1 MDEMLTPKQ
10 KSAIQRAKLTPD
22 LQGILFRKAT
32 GVHWFPAFI
41 EAGFLNPADIPPP
54 VPAKEEGYVSI
65 PAWPITEY
73 LVATSEELRD
83 PLNEEYAVQVL
94 DFIRAA
100 TISSTERGFGNYR
113 VWWQFSKIICNI
125 PVHLISLDDIALI
138 DTWLDDRFERGLVA
152 ETLGCKWLLSLLSL
166 NDAHSKSL
174 SISLLDVLFK
184 INSGGE
190 SNVSSSKKKAA
201 LRFDSWYAKKI
212 IEKVACKAG
221 SVLRRDAVHIF
232 QVRLETIL
240 DMDDNDKW
248 SCIWRSAIENHDQN
262 HGADDT
268 EDIIVEAFRDSLL
281 AYIEAAPDSSLKY
294 VEELLGNKFETIKR
308 VAIYAIDQ
316 QFRFLSNYADHVI
329 SREYFNSNFRHELWH
344 FLRNHYKELGQDQ
357 KKCVLSIVNDL
368 IETDENG
375 HINEGA
381 TAYQQAIWFSAIKD
395 IDEETAQHYRK
406 NIEKAGVE
414 PKNPD
419 FSSYMTVGNVD
430 DKSPI
435 PVEELLS
442 LEIDDLLKQLL
453 SAKDQGSF
461 KEPSFRGL
469 VKALQQAIKAEP
481 LRYHALL
488 HKFTATDLP
497 FVNSIIEAYQELWAE
512 KAQLPWDEIWDSL
525 LKFCRD
531 IVNQDRFWASENAKE
546 RSSFVANRYWVV
558 GAMGRLI
565 ESGTKSDDHAFS
577 EKLLDEAENVLLIL
591 LDKENGEEFR
601 VDTDAVSLAINS
613 PRGRCIEAL
622 INLTLRSC
630 RLSDKKS
637 GNHVEVWKHF
647 QPVYDVELRRSEIGE
662 YEFATLVSNYLPNFM
677 YMSNDWVLENLDRI
691 FDQSIYQKWLC
702 AMQGYA
708 YVGSVYEG
716 IYRHLKERG
725 HLIKALDD
733 ENIKKRVNEKV
744 IQNIAVAFLNNFETL
759 DDGLIKQ
766 ILQRGQ
772 QSELSHMIWFFWT
785 LRKDGDDNIKAKVFA
800 LWPLILEVID
810 TSSREGRLLAS
821 KLCDWAAFVDE
832 VTDEN
837 KKLILAVAPF
847 AEEGHNSYDLLRS
860 IAKIS
865 ERHPI
870 DAYEI
875 WLRLL
880 EGAKPD
886 FPEEAIREALA
897 NFMRI
902 GHDGQRMAKDIVS
915 AYIRGGNE
923 QPSKWL
929 RDIVESEKNL
939 TSLE

>member
-1 MDEMLTPKQ
+1 MAEELTPKQ
-10 KSAIQRAKLTPD
+10 KSAMQRAKQNPD
-22 LQGILFRKAT
+22 LQGILFRKAI
-32 GVHWFPAFI
+32 GVNWFSAFL
-41 EAGFLNPADIPPP
+41 EAGFLNPSDIPPP
-54 VPAKEEGYVSI
+54 VSAKEEGYVSI
-65 PAWPITEY
+65 PAWPITDY
-73 LVATSEELRD
+73 LVATSEEFRD
-83 PLNEEYAVQVL
+83 PLNESFAFQTLE
-94 DFIRAA
+94 FIRAA
-100 TISSTERGFGNYR
+100 TIFSREQGFGNYR

-125 PVHLISLDDIALI
+125 SGHLISLKDIALI
-138 DTWLDDRFERGLVA
+138 DTWLDDRFERGIVA
-152 ETLGCKWLLSLLSL
+152 ETLGCKWLLILLSL
-166 NDAHSKSL
+166 NDDHSRAL
-174 SISLLDVLFK
+174 SISILDVLFK
-184 INSGGE
+184 IKFGGE
-190 SNVSSSKKKAA
+190 SDVSSSKKKAT

-221 SVLRRDAVHIF
+221 SVLGRDAVHIF

-240 DMDDNDKW
+240 NMDDNDKW

-262 HGADDT
+262 HGADDS

-281 AYIEAAPDSSLKY
+281 AYIEAVPSSSLEY

-316 QFRFLSNYADHVI
+316 QFQFLNNCADHVI
-329 SREYFNSNFRHELWH
+329 SREYFNNSNFRHELWH
-344 FLRNHYKELGQDQ
+344 FLRNHYKELGLVQ

-375 HINEGA
+375 QTNDGA
-381 TAYQQAIWFSAIKD
+381 TAYQRAIWFSAIKD
-395 IDEETAQHYRK
+395 IDEETAQYYRN
-406 NIEKAGVE
+406 NIEIAGVE

-419 FSSYMTVGNVD
+419 FSSYMTVSDVD
-430 DKSPI
+430 YNSPI
-435 PVEELLS
+435 PIEELLS
-442 LEIDDLLKQLL
+442 LEIDDLLKQL
-453 SAKDQGSF
+453 STVKDQGSF

-531 IVNQDRFWASENAKE
+531 IVNQDRFWVSENAKE

-565 ESGTKSDDHAFS
+565 ESGTKSDDHSFN

-591 LDKENGEEFR
+591 LDKENGEVFK

-630 RLSDKKS
+630 RLSDKKF
-637 GNHVEVWKHF
+637 GNHVEAWKHF
-647 QPVYDVELRRSEIGE
+647 QPVYDAELIRSEIGE

-691 FDQSIYQKWLC
+691 FDQRIYQKWLC

-708 YVGSVYEG
+708 YVGRVYEA
-716 IYRHLKERG
+716 IYKHLNEQG

-733 ENIKKRVNEKV
+733 ENIKGRVNEKI
-744 IQNIAVAFLNNFETL
+744 IQNIAVAYLNNFETL

-766 ILQRGQ
+766 IIQRRQ

-785 LRKDGDDNIKAKVFA
+785 LRKDGDDNTKAKVFA
-800 LWPLILEVID
+800 LWPLFLEVID
-810 TSSREGRLLAS
+810 TSNREGCLLAS
-821 KLCDWAAFVDE
+821 KLCDWAIFVDE

-847 AEEGHNSYDLLRS
+847 AEEGYNSYDLLRS

-865 ERHPI
+865 ERQPI
-870 DAYEI
+870 EAYEI

-886 FPEEAIREALA
+886 FPEESIREALT
-897 NFMRI
+897 NFI
-902 GHDGQRMAKDIVS
+902 QLGHDGQRMAKHIVS
-915 AYIRGGNE
+915 EYLKGGNE
-923 QPSKWL
+923 NPFQWL
-929 RDIVESEKNL
+929 REITADGIDRL
-939 TSLE
+939 AD